1 MRVPET
7 IRKCVAFVGLQMAN
21 GEYRIVGT
29 AFFIL
34 NDLTNNQ
41 IPYVITAKHVIE
53 GIKGK
58 GLDKVFLRIN
68 TFNNNSKW
76 VETKIESWVLH
87 NDPTVDIAI
96 SPFQLNDEDD
106 LIMYPV
112 SAIFS
117 NNDLIKG
124 DWGIGDEIYIVGLF
138 TFHAGENRNIPIVRV
153 GNIASTIEEKIQ
165 TKYGPM
171 DAYLME
177 ARSIGGLSGS
187 PVFINNGA
195 LKFRDGKLKYKD
207 DGVQLRLIG
216 MIHGHFDIESGKIDS
231 ILEDINNKQN
241 VNTGIGI
248 VTPGE
253 KLISL
258 FGTPELLEFEGLL
271 LKK

>member
-1 MRVPET
+1 M
-7 IRKCVAFVGLQMAN
+7 
-21 GEYRIVGT
+21 
-29 AFFIL
+29 
-34 NDLTNNQ
+34 
-41 IPYVITAKHVIE
+41 
-53 GIKGK
+53 
-58 GLDKVFLRIN
+58 
-68 TFNNNSKW
+68 
-76 VETKIESWVLH
+76 LH

-96 SPFQLNDEDD
+96 SSFQLNDEDD

-112 SAIFS
+112 LANFS

-153 GNIASTIEEKIQ
+153 VNIASTIEEKIQ

-171 DAYLME
+171 NAYLIE

-248 VTPGE
+248 VTLGE
-253 KLISL
+253 KLITL